1 MVLKIF
7 LPREALD
14 EREVDYFR
22 ASAPDG
28 SFAIEPRHIDF
39 TTILVPG
46 ILEYRD
52 GKGSHYMAT
61 DRGVL
66 VKRENELLV
75 SVRRVVEGKD
85 LKSLARTVEEEFLEL
100 DDREK
105 RMRTAITKLESNLSR
120 NLMELNGP

>member
-14 EREVDYFR
+14 ERQIEFFR
-22 ASAPDG
+22 APAPNG

-46 ILEYRD
+46 IIEYRD
-52 GKGSHYMAT
+52 GNGTHYMAS

-66 VKRENELLV
+66 VKREDELLV
-75 SVRRVVEGKD
+75 SVRRLVEGED
-85 LKSLARTVEEEFLEL
+85 LESLARTVEDEFLNL

-105 RMRTAITKLESNLSR
+105 KMRSAIAKLESNLSR
-120 NLMELNGP
+120 NLMELDST